1 MTGKTITRVELYEA
15 AYQSYKAA
23 SRRVRLSRTNCA
35 ILVELVLRE
44 ITDCLARGETV
55 KLSSFGSFVVHKK
68 GERIGRNPKTGKE
81 APISARRVLAFKPS
95 GVFKRRINSAAKQGQ
110 DP

>member
-35 ILVELVLRE
+35 ILVELVLKE

-81 APISARRVLAFKPS
+81 APISARRVLAFKQS

-110 DP
+110 AP